1 MAELANLAD
10 IGERETV
17 ALSIGND
24 SLRKSPTYV
33 CDFSWVPPALRED
46 GASSAEFFP
55 DRWTTKSNPARSK
68 FVPPPGPH
76 HAKNTCPLPEPST
89 DRILTAACAPG
100 IAVAPITS
108 NKVEMAIIENLLAG
122 VSRPMGS
129 RPRTRHRPHE
139 SERFP
144 GRTTLRRGYKT
155 LTRFS

>member
-33 CDFSWVPPALRED
+33 GDFSWVPPALRED

-68 FVPPPGPH
+68 FVPPPRPAPCKEHLSTTRALHRSDIDCRMCSRYCRCTDHKQQGRNGH
-76 HAKNTCPLPEPST
+76 YRESSGGSQPSHGFT
-89 DRILTAACAPG
+89 TPNQ
-100 IAVAPITS
+100 TS
-108 NKVEMAIIENLLAG
+108 
-122 VSRPMGS
+122 SS
-129 RPRTRHRPHE
+129 
-139 SERFP
+139 
-144 GRTTLRRGYKT
+144 
-155 LTRFS
+155 